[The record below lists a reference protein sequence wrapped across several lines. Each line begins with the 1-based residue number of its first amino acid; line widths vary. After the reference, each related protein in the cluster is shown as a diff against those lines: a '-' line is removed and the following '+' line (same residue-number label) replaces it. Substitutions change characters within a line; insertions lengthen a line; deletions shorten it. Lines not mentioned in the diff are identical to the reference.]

1 MNKVYQYYSILEI
14 NKGQMKIHK
23 NVIPFPYK
31 NLKES
36 QYKAKLNIS
45 YSKSILD
52 SSLIDKVGLINLTDS
67 INFDTNKS
75 SYPKFTPINLII
87 AKYNEEIIANEL
99 PIPDRNGNL
108 IENSECF
115 VRNENYATSLAIKHY
130 LDNNNPKYLKDVNK
144 LQSVIDEI
152 NKRHFNNLKFMNPQ
166 LDAPNFISTHLNND
180 NCSPDIAEYINE
192 CITNSKEIQK
202 FYLSS
207 IAGFREYD
215 LYENLELREFE
226 IGNGYYD
233 IFSDSEVWEK
243 PTNSEIKLEWI
254 NETTKWDENLIDSLI
269 LISEKQKKEI
279 YLKVSFDYPVVENFY
294 NYHIL

>member
-14 NKGQMKIHK
+14 NKGEMKIHK

-31 NLKES
+31 KLKES
-36 QYKAKLNIS
+36 QYKAKLNLN

-52 SSLIDKVGLINLTDS
+52 SSLFDKVGLINLTDI
-67 INFDTNKS
+67 INFETNKS

-87 AKYNEEIIANEL
+87 AKYNEEIIANDL

-108 IENSECF
+108 IENSEYF
-115 VRNENYATSLAIKHY
+115 IRNEHYVSSLAIKHY

-152 NKRHFNNLKFMNPQ
+152 NKSHFNNLKFMDPQ
-166 LDAPNFISTHLNND
+166 LDAPNFIITHLNN

-192 CITNSKEIQK
+192 CIINSKEIQK

-207 IAGFREYD
+207 IASYREYD
-215 LYENLELREFE
+215 LYENQGLREFE
-226 IGNGYYD
+226 IGNGYYN

-269 LISEKQKKEI
+269 LISEKHKKEI
-279 YLKVSFDYPVVENFY
+279 YLKVSFDYPVIESFY

>member
-1 MNKVYQYYSILEI
+1 ME
-14 NKGQMKIHK
+14 IHK
-23 NVIPFPYK
+23 NVIPIPYK
-31 NLKES
+31 NLKEF

-52 SSLIDKVGLINLTDS
+52 SSLFDKVGLINLTDI

-108 IENSECF
+108 IENSEYF
-115 VRNENYATSLAIKHY
+115 IRNEHYVSSLAIKHY

-152 NKRHFNNLKFMNPQ
+152 NKSHFNNLKFMNQQ
-166 LDAPNFISTHLNND
+166 LDAPNFISTHLNNE
-180 NCSPDIAEYINE
+180 NWSPDIAEYINE
-192 CITNSKEIQK
+192 CITNSKEIEI

-207 IAGFREYD
+207 IASFREYD
-215 LYENLELREFE
+215 LYENQGLREFE

-233 IFSDSEVWEK
+233 IFSNSEVWEK
-243 PTNSEIKLEWI
+243 PTNSEIKSEWM
-254 NETTKWDENLIDSLI
+254 NETNKWDENLIDSLI
-269 LISEKQKKEI
+269 LSSEKQKKEI
-279 YLKVSFDYPVVENFY
+279 YLKV
-294 NYHIL
+294 NYSTKSQLYLCQL